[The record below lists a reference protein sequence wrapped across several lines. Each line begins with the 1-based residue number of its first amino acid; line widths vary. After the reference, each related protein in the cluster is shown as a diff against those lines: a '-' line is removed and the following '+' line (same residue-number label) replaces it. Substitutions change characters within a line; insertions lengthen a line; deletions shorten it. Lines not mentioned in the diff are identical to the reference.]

1 MMPIMG
7 WIVSLN
13 NSKKLIMKLKL
24 YFKSVIIAVMTVLF
38 VFTSCKDVNSEKA
51 EDSAKLSVA
60 YEKYELDNGLDVI
73 LHQDK
78 SDPIVSLAIQYGVGS
93 NREKTGRTGFAHLFE
108 HMLFQES
115 ENVPQDQFF
124 KKIQDAGGTLNG
136 GTWKDGTIYYEIV
149 PNNALETVLWLESDR
164 MGFLINTVTES
175 AFYNQQEVVQNEK
188 RQRVD
193 NNPYGHTGWV
203 LDKNLYPEGHPY
215 NWQVIGELVDLQN
228 ATVDDV
234 KEFYDKFYGP
244 NNATLVL
251 AGDFEK
257 EDAKRLVEKYFGE
270 IKRRQEVTPLEP
282 QPVTLSETKRLYH
295 EDNFATAP
303 QLNMVWPTLE
313 QYTPDAYALDFL
325 AEILS
330 SGKKAP
336 LYRVLVKDKD
346 LTSRTIAY
354 GNAQELAGEFQIS
367 ITANNGKSLKDVEAG
382 IFEAFQ
388 LFEKEGVTDRD
399 VERIKAGL
407 ETQFYNGISS
417 VLGKSFQLAQYNVFA
432 GDPGFIEQD
441 IENIKKVTKE
451 DVMRVYDTYIKGK
464 PFIMTSFVP
473 KGQLDLIAE
482 NSEKAPVVEEE
493 IKENVDKKVEDAE
506 TEVVKTPSNFDRSV
520 EPDQGEAPA
529 LNIPESWTAE
539 LANGMKVYGIEQNEI
554 PTVNFSLVMQGG
566 HLLDDK
572 NKNGVANLMTDIMM
586 EGTANKTPQ
595 ELEEEIELLGA
606 SINMYTTDESIVIRG
621 NTLVRN
627 FDKTMKLVEE
637 ILLEPRWDEEEFA
650 LIKTKTINE
659 IKRSAAN
666 PNAVAGRV
674 FNKLLYGEDHIFSL
688 PASGTEAS
696 VESITIDDL
705 KSFYNKNYSPSI
717 SSFQVVGKITKD
729 QALANLS
736 GLEEKWA
743 AKEVTIPEYPIANNR
758 DKASLYFVD
767 IPDAKQSVINI
778 GYIGIPRTDKD
789 FYPAEVMNYKLG
801 GSFSGNVNLILREEK
816 GYTYGARTGFSGS
829 KLPGKFT
836 ASSSVRT
843 NTTGESVEIFK
854 DQIAAYK
861 NGISEE
867 DLEFTKNALI
877 KSNARRFETQFNLL
891 GMLQEMSEYNL
902 PANYI
907 ESEEKV
913 IKEMTLEQ
921 HQALANKYLDE
932 SKMAYLVVGDAASQF
947 AQFKD
952 MGFDEVKLLDKD
964 GVEVKLSDVKL

>member
-1 MMPIMG
+1 
-7 WIVSLN
+7 
-13 NSKKLIMKLKL
+13 MKLGTTL
-24 YFKSVIIAVMTVLF
+24 RASVIGAAILAF
-38 VFTSCKDVNSEKA
+38 CFTSCKDKA
-51 EDSAKLSVA
+51 TTKVEDSAKLSVEF
-60 YEKYELDNGLDVI
+60 EKYELANGLDVI

-78 SDPIVSLAIQYGVGS
+78 SDPIVSVAIQYGVGS

-136 GTWKDGTIYYEIV
+136 GTWKDGTVYYEIV
-149 PNNALETVLWLESDR
+149 PNNALETVLWMESDR

-175 AFYNQQEVVQNEK
+175 AFTNQQEVVQNEK

-193 NNPYGHTGWV
+193 NNPYGHTSWV

-251 AGDFEK
+251 AGDFETA
-257 EDAKRLVEKYFGE
+257 EAKALIEKYFGE
-270 IKRRQEVTPLEP
+270 IKRRQEVLPMKP
-282 QPVTLSETKRLYH
+282 QPVSLSETKRFYH

-303 QLNMVWPTLE
+303 QLNMVWPTIE
-313 QYTPDAYALDFL
+313 QYTDDAYALDFL

-336 LYRVLVKDKD
+336 LYKVLVKEKD
-346 LTSRTIAY
+346 LTSRTVAY

-367 ITANNGKSLKDVEAG
+367 ITANNGKSLKDVEAA
-382 IFEAFQ
+382 IFEAFA

-399 VERIKAGL
+399 IERIKAGL

-432 GDPGFIEQD
+432 GDPGFIETD

-451 DVMRVYDTYIKGK
+451 DVVRVYETYIKGK
-464 PFIMTSFVP
+464 PYVMTSFVP
-473 KGQLDLIAE
+473 KGQVALIAD
-482 NSEKAPVVEEE
+482 NSIKAPVVEEE
-493 IKENVDKKVEDAE
+493 IKENVETKVEDAT
-506 TEVVKTPSNFDRSV
+506 TEIVKTPSSFDRSI
-520 EPDQGEAPA
+520 EPAQGASPA
-529 LNIPESWTAE
+529 LNIPTSWKSE
-539 LANGMKVYGIEQNEI
+539 LKNGIKVYGIEQNEI
-554 PTVNFSLVMQGG
+554 PTVNFSLVIEGG

-586 EGTANKTPQ
+586 EGTANKTPEQ
-595 ELEEEIELLGA
+595 LEEEIELLGA
-606 SINMYTTDESIVIRG
+606 SINMYTTNESITIRG

-627 FDKTMKLVEE
+627 FDKTIKLIEE

-650 LIKTKTINE
+650 RIKTKTINQ
-659 IKRSAAN
+659 IKRSEAD

-674 FNKLLYGEDHIFSL
+674 YNKLLYGEDHIFSL

-696 VESITIDDL
+696 VEAITINDL
-705 KSFYNKNYSPSI
+705 KAFYTKNFSPSV
-717 SSFQVVGKITKD
+717 STFQVVGKINQEK
-729 QALANLS
+729 ALRSLHD
-736 GLEEKWA
+736 LEERWA
-743 AKEVTIPEYPIANNR
+743 AKEVVIPEYPIANTR

-767 IPDAKQSVINI
+767 IPGAKQSVINI
-778 GYIGIPRTDKD
+778 GYIAMPRTDAD

-829 KLPGKFT
+829 KIPGKFT

-843 NTTGESVEIFK
+843 NTTGESVKIFK
-854 DQIAAYK
+854 EQIEAYK

-867 DLEFTKNALI
+867 DLEFTKNAMV

-891 GMLQEMSEYNL
+891 RMLQEMSAYDL

-907 ESEEKV
+907 EGEEKV
-913 IKEMTLEQ
+913 INEMTLER
-921 HQALANKYLDE
+921 HKELANKYLDA
-932 SKMAYLVVGDAASQF
+932 SKMAYVVVGDAATQFSQF
-947 AQFKD
+947 KKMD
-952 MGFDEVKLLDKD
+952 FDEVLLVDKD
-964 GVEVKLSDVKL
+964 GEEVKLENVKM

>member
-1 MMPIMG
+1 MTSKN
-7 WIVSLN
+7 SL
-13 NSKKLIMKLKL
+13 KMLA
-24 YFKSVIIAVMTVLF
+24 IALFAGLF
-38 VFTSCKDVNSEKA
+38 VFTSCKNKDGDKTE
-51 EDSAKLSVA
+51 ETAKLSIEF
-60 YEKYELDNGLDVI
+60 EKYELANGLDVV

-115 ENVPQDQFF
+115 ENVGQDQFF

-149 PNNALETVLWLESDR
+149 PKNAMEMIMWLESDR
-164 MGFLINTVTES
+164 MGYLINTVTES

-193 NNPYGHTGWV
+193 NNPYGHTNWV

-228 ATVDDV
+228 ATVEDV
-234 KEFYDKFYGP
+234 REFYDRFYGP

-251 AGDFEK
+251 AGDFEID
-257 EDAKRLVEKYFGE
+257 EAKAMIEKYFGE
-270 IKRRQEVTPLEP
+270 IKRRQEVEPLQP
-282 QPVTLSETKRLYH
+282 QNITLAETKRLYH

-303 QLNMVWPTLE
+303 QLNMVWPTVE

-325 AEILS
+325 AEIIS

-336 LYRVLVKDKD
+336 LYKVLVKEKD
-346 LTSRTIAY
+346 LTSQTSAY
-354 GNAQELAGEFQIS
+354 NNSQQLAGEFHIR
-367 ITANNGKSLKDVEAG
+367 ITANNDKNLKDVEAG
-382 IFEAFQ
+382 IFEAFTM
-388 LFEKEGVTDRD
+388 FEKDGVTDRD
-399 VERIKAGL
+399 IERIKAGL

-451 DVMRVYDTYIKGK
+451 DVMRVYNNYIKEK
-464 PFIMTSFVP
+464 PFVMTSFVP
-473 KGQLDLIAE
+473 KGKMELIAD
-482 NSEKAPVVEEE
+482 NSTKAPVVEEE
-493 IKENVDKKVEDAE
+493 IKENVAKTVEEKQEEIA
-506 TEVVKTPSNFDRSV
+506 KTPSNFDRTI
-520 EPDQGEAPA
+520 EPTQGEAPA
-529 LNIPESWTAE
+529 LSIPESWTAS
-539 LANGMKVYGIEQNEI
+539 LTNGIKVYGIEQNEV
-554 PTVNFSLVMQGG
+554 PTVNFSLVIEGG

-586 EGTANKTPQ
+586 EGTVNKTPL

-606 SINMYTTDESIVIRG
+606 SINMYTTNESIIIRG
-621 NTLVRN
+621 NTLTRN
-627 FDKTMKLVEE
+627 FEKTMKLIEE

-650 LIKTKTINE
+650 LIKTRTINQ
-659 IKRSAAN
+659 IKRAQAN
-666 PNAVAGRV
+666 PNVVASNV
-674 FNKLLYGEDHIFSL
+674 YNKLLYGEDHIFSY
-688 PASGTEAS
+688 PTSGTEAS
-696 VESITIDDL
+696 VEAITINDL
-705 KSFYNKNYSPSI
+705 KDFYTKNFSPSI
-717 SSFQVVGKITKD
+717 STFHVVGKINKEN
-729 QALANLS
+729 ALKNLK
-736 GLEEKWA
+736 GLEAKWA
-743 AKEVTIPEYPIANNR
+743 AKEVTIPEYPVANNR

-767 IPDAKQSVINI
+767 IPNAKQSVINI
-778 GYIGIPRTDKD
+778 GYIALPRTDKD

-816 GYTYGARTGFSGS
+816 GYTYGARTNFSGT
-829 KLPGKFT
+829 KIPGTFT

-843 NTTGESVEIFK
+843 NTTGESVQIFK
-854 DQIAAYK
+854 DQIANYK

-867 DLEFTKNALI
+867 DLAFTKNALV

-891 GMLQEMSEYNL
+891 GMLQEMSSYDL

-907 ESEEKV
+907 EGEEQI
-913 IKEMTLEQ
+913 IKGMTLEQ
-921 HQALANKYLDE
+921 HKALANKYLDE
-932 SKMAYLVVGDAASQF
+932 SKMAYLVVGDAATQF
-947 AQFKD
+947 AQFKK
-952 MGFDEVKLLDKD
+952 MGFDEVKLLDKE
-964 GVEVKLSDVKL
+964 GEEVKLKDVKM

>member
-1 MMPIMG
+1 MTLKKIK
-7 WIVSLN
+7 ISL
-13 NSKKLIMKLKL
+13 
-24 YFKSVIIAVMTVLF
+24 IAVSTSLL
-38 VFTSCKDVNSEKA
+38 VFISCKDVGYSEPQ
-51 EDSAKLSVA
+51 DSAKLSVEF
-60 YEKYELDNGLDVI
+60 EKYELENGLDVI

-78 SDPIVSLAIQYGVGS
+78 SDPIVSVAIQYGVGS

-124 KKIQDAGGTLNG
+124 KKVQDAGGTLNG

-149 PNNALETVLWLESDR
+149 PNNALETVLWMESDR

-193 NNPYGHTGWV
+193 NNPYGHTSWV

-215 NWQVIGELVDLQN
+215 NWQVIGELVDLQQ
-228 ATVDDV
+228 ATVEDV

-251 AGDFEK
+251 AGDFET
-257 EDAKRLVEKYFGE
+257 ESAKAMVEKYFGE
-270 IKRRQEVTPLEP
+270 IKRRQEVTPLQP
-282 QPVTLSETKRLYH
+282 KPVTLSETKRLYH

-303 QLNMVWPTLE
+303 QLNMVWPTIE
-313 QYTPDAYALDFL
+313 QYTEDAYALDFL
-325 AEILS
+325 GEILS

-336 LYRVLVKDKD
+336 LYKVLVKEKD
-346 LTSRTIAY
+346 LTSRTTAY

-367 ITANNGKSLKDVEAG
+367 ITANSDKDLKDVETG
-382 IFEAFQ
+382 IFEAFAM
-388 LFEKEGVTDRD
+388 FEKEGVTDRD

-432 GDPGFIEQD
+432 GNPGFIEQD
-441 IENIKKVTKE
+441 IENIKRVTKE
-451 DVMRVYDTYIKGK
+451 DVMRVYNTYIKGK
-464 PFIMTSFVP
+464 PFVMTSFVP

-482 NSEKAPVVEEE
+482 NSTKAPVVEEE
-493 IKENVDKKVEDAE
+493 VKENVEKKVEDAE
-506 TEVVKTPSNFDRSV
+506 SEVVKTPSKFDRSI
-520 EPDQGEAPA
+520 EPGQGITPA
-529 LNIPESWTAE
+529 LKIPSSWTAE
-539 LANGMKVYGIEQNEI
+539 LSNGIKVYGIEQNEI
-554 PTVNFSLVMQGG
+554 PTVNFSLVMEGG

-606 SINMYTTDESIVIRG
+606 SINMYTTNESIVIRG

-650 LIKTKTINE
+650 LIKTRTINQ
-659 IKRSAAN
+659 IKRSAAD
-666 PNAVAGRV
+666 PTAVADRV
-674 FNKLLYGEDHIFSL
+674 YNKLLYGEDHIFSL
-688 PASGTEAS
+688 PTSGTEAS
-696 VESITIDDL
+696 VEAITIEDL
-705 KSFYNKNYSPSI
+705 KEYYTKNYSPSV
-717 SSFQVVGKITKD
+717 SSFQIVGKINKMD
-729 QALANLS
+729 ALKNLS
-736 GLEEKWA
+736 GLETNWA
-743 AKEVTIPEYPIANNR
+743 AKDVTIPKYPVANNR

-778 GYIGIPRTDKD
+778 GYIAIPRTDKE
-789 FYPAEVMNYKLG
+789 FYPVEVMNYKLG

-816 GYTYGARTGFSGS
+816 GYTYGARTRFSGS
-829 KLPGKFT
+829 KIPGKFT

-843 NTTGESVEIFK
+843 NTTGESVQIFK
-854 DQIAAYK
+854 EQISVYK
-861 NGISEE
+861 EGISEE

-907 ESEEKV
+907 ESEEQV
-913 IKEMTLEQ
+913 IREMTLEQ
-921 HQALANKYLDE
+921 HRILANKYLDE
-932 SKMAYLVVGDAASQF
+932 SKMAYLIVGDAASQF
-947 AQFKD
+947 AQFRD
-952 MGFDEVKLLDKD
+952 MGFDEVLLLDKD
-964 GVEVKLSDVKL
+964 GEEVSLTNVKM